1 MGKEGNKMPSGTHQ
15 EIIDL
20 PIEKVWSFVKS
31 MDNWAPLIP
40 GYISHNKFNDRLST
54 WEFYQD
60 LGIIKKKVSLIVT
73 IKEWIPPT
81 KVTFDLKGLNEKF
94 SGNGYFQAEALG
106 QNKTKMTGYL
116 NINAEG
122 AMAKVVNKVLKNS
135 IPKTAQ
141 EITAA
146 IADKFK

>member
-1 MGKEGNKMPSGTHQ
+1 MPSGIHQ
-15 EIIDL
+15 VIIDL
-20 PIEKVWSFVKS
+20 PIEKVWSFVKD

-40 GYISHNKFNDRLST
+40 GYISHMKFNDRLST

-60 LGIIKKKVSLIVT
+60 IGILKKKISLMVT

-81 KVTFDLKGLNEKF
+81 KVRFDLKGLNEKF

-106 QNKTKMTGYL
+106 ESQTKVTGYL
-116 NINAEG
+116 EIIAEG
-122 AMAKVVNKVLKNS
+122 AMGKVVNKVLKTS
-135 IPKTAQ
+135 IPKTAH

-146 IADKFK
+146 IAEKFK